1 MRMFVDM
8 LGRLLGREVRVD
20 LLPAQPGDMPETH
33 AAIDAIRS
41 AIGWEPKVPLETGL
55 MRLCEWVQ
63 EYYNP

>member
-1 MRMFVDM
+1 
-8 LGRLLGREVRVD
+8 
-20 LLPAQPGDMPETH
+20 MPETH